1 MRPAEGASP
10 ASLANPLVK
19 QAPATLR
26 RCGRVAIAGRPNVGK
41 STLLNRVLRQK
52 ISITSRKPQTTR
64 RNLLG
69 IDTQGVRQAVYV
81 DTPGLLGGGA
91 RAISRALAG
100 SALAALADV
109 DLIVVVVDRDRLTDG
124 DALVLREVERTGK
137 PSFALL
143 NKVDLLGDKQKL
155 LPAMQRLGAC
165 GLFAEILPV
174 SALRGDNVERF
185 RDLVFKHL
193 PPGEHLFPPDQLT
206 DQSER
211 FLCGEIVREKIVRR
225 LGDEL
230 PHRTAVLIEAF
241 AEQSKR
247 VDIHAQILVE
257 RPGQKGIIIGR
268 GGRMLKAIGQEA
280 RQDIERLLGAK
291 VMLHLWV
298 KVRPRWS
305 DSPAA
310 VAELGYA
317 PGR

>member
-1 MRPAEGASP
+1 MQPSEGASSLPP
-10 ASLANPLVK
+10 ANLLAK
-19 QAPATLR
+19 QAARAVR
-26 RCGRVAIAGRPNVGK
+26 RCGRVAIVGRHNVGK

-52 ISITSRKPQTTR
+52 MSITSRKPQTTR

-69 IDTQGVRQAVYV
+69 IDTEGVRQAVYV

-91 RAISRALAG
+91 RALSRALAG

-109 DLIVVVVDRDRLTDG
+109 DLVVMVADRDKHTDG
-124 DALVLREVERTGK
+124 DALVLREVERAGK
-137 PSFALL
+137 PAFALL
-143 NKVDLLGDKQKL
+143 NKVDLLDAKHRL

-174 SALRGDNVERF
+174 SALRGENVEKF
-185 RDLVFKHL
+185 RSLVFGRL
-193 PPGEHLFPPDQLT
+193 PIGEHLFPSDQLT

-211 FLCGEIVREKIVRR
+211 FLSGEIVREKLVRR

-230 PHRTAVLIEAF
+230 PHRTAVRIEAF
-241 AEQSKR
+241 KEAAAQ

-257 RPGQKGIIIGR
+257 RPGQKGIIIGK
-268 GGRMLKAIGQEA
+268 GGQMLKAIGQQA
-280 RQDIERLLGAK
+280 RQDIERLLGAR
-291 VMLHLWV
+291 VRLHLWV